1 MNQPELA
8 EKGNKNVIVCDNGT
22 GYVKVGYAGA
32 NFPRYTYPSMLGRP
46 VLRFEEKVEDV
57 EIKDIMVGEEAA
69 KVRNMLQI
77 SYPLENGIVRNWE
90 DMEILYDYTFEK
102 LGIDGPNNSILLTEA
117 PLNPTSNR
125 EKMAELMF
133 EKYNFKSIY
142 IATQALLVLYAQGLM
157 TGIVVDSGDGVTH
170 IIPVYEGFALPH
182 SIKRIDIAG
191 RDITKYLIK
200 LLLLR
205 GYELLILILLLKLK
219 EKFCYV
225 CCDLELE
232 KRLALETTCLIKP
245 FTLPDGRVIKIG
257 SERFEAPEI
266 LFQPGIID
274 VESVGVSEALFNV
287 IQSTP
292 IDIRPKL
299 YEHVVLSGGSSM
311 FPGIS
316 TRLEQDV
323 KELYLQKVLKGDRS
337 RLKRFGLKIEDPP
350 RRKHMVFLGGAV
362 LADVLSKN
370 PTVWVS
376 NQEWRSKGKTS
387 LKKLEQAFK

>member
-32 NFPRYTYPSMLGRP
+32 NFPRYTYPSMVGRP

-102 LGIDGPNNSILLTEA
+102 LHIDGPNNSILLTEA

-125 EKMAELMF
+125 EKMAEIMF

-142 IATQALLVLYAQGLM
+142 IATQALLVLYAQVFNR
-157 TGIVVDSGDGVTH
+157 TADFDTVAEI
-170 IIPVYEGFALPH
+170 
-182 SIKRIDIAG
+182 
-191 RDITKYLIK
+191 
-200 LLLLR
+200 
-205 GYELLILILLLKLK
+205 K

-337 RLKRFGLKIEDPP
+337 RLKRFALRIEDPP

-362 LADVLSKN
+362 LADVLSRN
-370 PTVWVS
+370 PAVWVS
-376 NQEWRSKGKTS
+376 NQEWKSKGKNS